1 MSSRIKACALAAIVA
16 LLAGCGS
23 PAVKLPDPALRY
35 PNARYISA
43 VGEGN
48 GRVSAEAA
56 AKAGVAEQISARI
69 ESSLSVR
76 TRSDGGREDQQIDAQ
91 VRSSSSFTRAEL
103 IEIVPRYSRCVD
115 GRCTALAVLNRGEA
129 DAALAKAYRPPAER
143 FRRAAAAAQAA
154 TRITDFTR
162 QFRLAEAAWQALTPV
177 ATWRHAITGAEE
189 VAQDD
194 QRRAQL
200 LADRDARLAALQ
212 LSVIAPDDEIGRTTA
227 GALAAALNRLGVPA
241 RPAQGCTTG
250 YAIAA
255 LGQVTCGTGSF
266 GPRCALPLQ
275 AGLRPCPDGQA
286 LATLDLRAARLAGAS
301 PRSEADARRRL
312 IERVT
317 ADRLAAPLA
326 EQVRAV
332 LPVH

>member
-1 MSSRIKACALAAIVA
+1 MISDACRWFALVA
-16 LLAGCGS
+16 LLWSCGG
-23 PAVKLPDPALRY
+23 PVVKTLPDPKLRY

-43 VGEGN
+43 VGEGK

-76 TRSDGGREDQQIDAQ
+76 TRSNGAQEDQQIDAR

-103 IEIVPRYSRCVD
+103 IQVVPRYSQCSD
-115 GRCTALAVLNRGEA
+115 GVCTAFAVLHRGEA
-129 DAALAKAYRPPAER
+129 DAVLAKEYRAPAER
-143 FRRAAAAAQAA
+143 FRRAVEAARQA

-162 QFRLAEAAWQALTPV
+162 QFRIAEEAWQAMTPI

-200 LADRDARLAALQ
+200 LADRDKRLAALK
-212 LSVIAPDDEIGRTTA
+212 LSVIASDDDIGRTTA
-227 GALAAALNRLGVPA
+227 GALAAALNRMGIAAQPA
-241 RPAQGCTTG
+241 RSCSEG

-255 LGQVTCGTGSF
+255 VSRVECGTGSF

-275 AGLRPCPDGQA
+275 AGLRPCPNGQA
-286 LATLDLRAARLAGAS
+286 LATLDLRSAKLAGAS

-312 IERVT
+312 LERVT
-317 ADRLAAPLA
+317 AARLARPLA
-326 EQVRAV
+326 DQVRSV
-332 LPVH
+332 LPVP